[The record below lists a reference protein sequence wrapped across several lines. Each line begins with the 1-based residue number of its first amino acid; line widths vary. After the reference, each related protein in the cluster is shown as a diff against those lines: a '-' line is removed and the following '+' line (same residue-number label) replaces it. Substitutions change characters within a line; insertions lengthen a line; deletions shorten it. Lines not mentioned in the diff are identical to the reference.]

1 MIPIPSART
10 LVWLAVAFPSVA
22 TIASAQVFVKID
34 PRHTYL
40 RRNNDPAPNPAAL
53 ALSALGL
60 APGNVVR
67 IRRLGE
73 FDNGPG
79 TETFGTTIALFSTSS
94 TLLAETNLA
103 RVPGALEAGC
113 DWITSPTWSG
123 SLPTDIPE
131 DFVVAIGAG
140 ATATQDEVVVE
151 IPTNSTHVFVG
162 PNDSL
167 YWDNT
172 DPDGDYG
179 VEFTVLAP
187 TAWSFLG
194 GGVGGVNGVPS
205 VLPSG
210 ELSCGSSIAFAIA
223 RAPAN
228 VPVFTA
234 IGVSR
239 VDFPIFGGVLVPLP
253 EVVVGLGSTDASGA
267 ANLAIR
273 IPITIAPATQ
283 VYFQHLMPDPS
294 AAAGVGMTSGVSASA
309 R

>member
-1 MIPIPSART
+1 MAAILS
-10 LVWLAVAFPSVA
+10 S
-22 TIASAQVFVKID
+22 QVFVKID

-67 IRRLGE
+67 IRRLGD

-79 TETFGTTIALFSTSS
+79 AETFGTTIALFSSSS
-94 TLLAETNLA
+94 TLLAETSLA

-113 DWITSPTWSG
+113 DWTTAPTWSG

-140 ATATQDEVVVE
+140 AAATQNEVVVA
-151 IPTNSTHVFVG
+151 IPANSTHLFIG
-162 PNDSL
+162 AHDSL
-167 YWDNT
+167 YYDNT

-187 TAWSFLG
+187 TQWSLLG

-210 ELSCGSSIAFAIA
+210 ELLCGSSIAFAID

-228 VPVFTA
+228 APVFTA
-234 IGVSR
+234 IGSSR
-239 VDFPIFGGVLVPLP
+239 VDFPIFGGVLIPLP

-267 ANLAIR
+267 TNLVIR
-273 IPITIAPATQ
+273 IPITISPATR
-283 VYFQHLMPDPS
+283 VYFQHLLPDPG
-294 AAAGVGMTSGVSASA
+294 APAGVAMTSGLSASTP
-309 R
+309 